1 MKCRLSL
8 TCVRSIGKYK
18 MGDRVTDETEVA
30 ALLKGRDRYR
40 FSLTRSIL
48 REIEPASAQVSTHK

>member
-8 TCVRSIGKYK
+8 TCVQPFKNYAKGE
-18 MGDRVTDETEVA
+18 RVTDETEVA